1 MAFKQRS
8 AFKSKDGPSAF
19 KQIGSEDSPLKWKFG
34 KKLLEGAKKIASITP
49 IGMGAKLLSKKR
61 DSDNENDE
69 CDCPEETGGI
79 TAMAEG
85 EAQAAANMLGGDA
98 NWEELK
104 KEKANNKLAKND
116 SW

>member
-8 AFKSKDGPSAF
+8 AFKSKDGASAF

-34 KKLLEGAKKIASITP
+34 KKLLEGAKKVAGITP

-69 CDCPEETGGI
+69 CDCPEETNGI
-79 TAMAEG
+79 TAVTEG
-85 EAQAAANMLGGDA
+85 EGSVANLLEGET
-98 NWEELK
+98 NFEKLK
-104 KEKANNKLAKND
+104 KEKASNRLAKND